1 MRYKGKVYRPPSEA
15 YSLIVQVTYGCSHNR
30 CAFCDM
36 YDDKHFAMR
45 PMDEIR
51 EDFELARRVY
61 RRVERV
67 FLADGDALMRKTA
80 DLVEILGLVY
90 GLFPECE
97 RVTCYASPTSL
108 QIKSE
113 DDLRL
118 LRSKGLQ
125 MVYMGLESGCDAV
138 LEKMQKGHT
147 AADIVAAGQKA
158 RRCGLALSVTA
169 ISGLGSVAH
178 WREHAVDTARAVS
191 EMKPDY
197 LGLLTL
203 MVEPG
208 TPLEAWV
215 REGSFTLLSPLEV
228 LKETELFLQHV
239 DSEGTVFRANHAS
252 NYLTLKGTLNGDRK
266 ALLAQI
272 AAGRPAGPE
281 AGVFAGAVAH
291 TRIQKGFPQGSP
303 FAVQPAPRS
312 AEKGGLDRVGGFVY
326 NRQDLYQKE
335 DTGRYGYRQR
345 RPSREL
351 AGLPSVFCGIS
362 APPDAGQTC
371 FFAPLD
377 QCGSQKQMTE
387 KGAID
392 RVNDYIY
399 HYYGGMPAAV
409 RLFLG
414 HGDGV
419 LLGQCHA
426 AENAGG
432 KRQQPCRAGV
442 PAAGAL

>member
-67 FLADGDALMRKTA
+67 FLADGDALMRRTG

-90 GLFPECE
+90 GLFPECQ

-113 DDLRL
+113 DELRL
-118 LRSKGLQ
+118 LRSNGLQ

-138 LEKMQKGHT
+138 
-147 AADIVAAGQKA
+147 
-158 RRCGLALSVTA
+158 
-169 ISGLGSVAH
+169 
-178 WREHAVDTARAVS
+178 
-191 EMKPDY
+191 
-197 LGLLTL
+197 L

-272 AAGRPAGPE
+272 AAALDGRRDLKPE
-281 AGVFAGAVAH
+281 
-291 TRIQKGFPQGSP
+291 
-303 FAVQPAPRS
+303 
-312 AEKGGLDRVGGFVY
+312 
-326 NRQDLYQKE
+326 
-335 DTGRYGYRQR
+335 
-345 RPSREL
+345 
-351 AGLPSVFCGIS
+351 
-362 APPDAGQTC
+362 
-371 FFAPLD
+371 
-377 QCGSQKQMTE
+377 
-387 KGAID
+387 
-392 RVNDYIY
+392 
-399 HYYGGMPAAV
+399 
-409 RLFLG
+409 FL
-414 HGDGV
+414 
-419 LLGQCHA
+419 
-426 AENAGG
+426 
-432 KRQQPCRAGV
+432 RA
-442 PAAGAL
+442 L